1 MTVTQML
8 RSMTSD
14 ELAEQMAFDSLKD
27 EKYREKLEAGFEAER
42 WARMTPEEQGAEQ
55 RRRLLGG

>member
-8 RSMTSD
+8 KSMTSA

-27 EKYREKLEAGFEAER
+27 EKYREKLEAEADAER

-55 RRRLLGG
+55 RRRLMGK